1 MRRFIYLVLTFSFIS
16 CGSDGFNVHNPFIK
30 RETKENRISYTSA
43 LTATEKD
50 SILKDKRNVLFV
62 CDVLNKSEFVFFE
75 KFNSTYYG
83 YVSDGVNVVDLS
95 MSTKDNEIFLS
106 PTFHVLYD
114 DQGLAYLESN
124 DYLEIEN
131 TYQKLE
137 IVDESESL
145 RVINQVIVN
154 EDFTTTPVKRLYE
167 LVNCQVP
174 ELKEEN

>member
-1 MRRFIYLVLTFSFIS
+1 
-16 CGSDGFNVHNPFIK
+16 
-30 RETKENRISYTSA
+30 
-43 LTATEKD
+43 
-50 SILKDKRNVLFV
+50 
-62 CDVLNKSEFVFFE
+62 
-75 KFNSTYYG
+75 
-83 YVSDGVNVVDLS
+83 